1 MKTRPCS
8 IHNHLSFVCGLLLAF
23 SGALRASAQPSSL
36 AVAGFNT
43 YIAATEAR
51 LDHQHRQAEN
61 QAGDITTILA
71 GVAATNAGEK
81 RLLHGDV
88 IIEPLS
94 AGARGDLPGA
104 LLHDW
109 RGTVFIPRATA
120 AEFERLLRRVDA
132 YPAVFAPQVIAA
144 RITAEPGANHL
155 QTWMRVRQKHVFSI
169 VLDASYDV
177 TYARGNRSNG
187 FSASRS
193 THIFEMSGT
202 GTEQEHPL
210 TPAEEHG
217 FLWRLNTYWTYEERD
232 GGLFLQVETVSLS
245 RDIPAGLGWALRPL
259 LESIPRESLEFT
271 LSSARSALGTSE
283 LEQSATTS
291 PQQSPARALP
301 SANRGR

>member
-120 AEFERLLRRVDA
+120 AE
-132 YPAVFAPQVIAA
+132 VIAA

-259 LESIPRESLEFT
+259 LESIPRESLE
-271 LSSARSALGTSE
+271 
-283 LEQSATTS
+283 SATTS

-301 SANRGR
+301 SANSGR